1 MTRNEYFSS
10 NRGKILEFSGT
21 VCSEVPRQPPGLK
34 TTAPQGIL
42 KNKNQLIQ
50 QQRIAG
56 HNLLDKEN
64 RQCAHGVEVFIRA
77 LRVCVGGGNNIF
89 HTNERIILT
98 DCEDRRIF
106 PTTRMIIFL

>member
-77 LRVCVGGGNNIF
+77 LRVCVGGV
-89 HTNERIILT
+89 IIY
-98 DCEDRRIF
+98 F
-106 PTTRMIIFL
+106 TRMRE